1 MQSFGLSP
9 FREILPTREFETVAA
24 QTGSASRR
32 RRELVPEVVAWLMM
46 LVALHSES
54 MTQGLRTAWGHVRTL
69 CPWMNDACVTEEA
82 FCLARG
88 RLRLRFWKTLW
99 SRLNQRYE
107 QRFAP
112 RMLWKNLFRV
122 LSVDGSAVNL
132 PNVPALVKFFGRP
145 RNGKAAG
152 RQPQAR
158 LVALCSV
165 FTGYCIAFVF
175 MANRFSEH
183 IGLAHLIRRL
193 QRNDLLLGDRG
204 FFSLCCDLADHAAR
218 RSLSLTPLRS
228 GGGLAATNQTSRE
241 RRLGRA
247 VQARRDLPTQVPRLA
262 EGNHLSIDSLPAPG
276 IPCQLAAH
284 VAHGRR

>member
-1 MQSFGLSP
+1 MNRLHWRSWMTVTIRLMQGGFLMSSIGSKRPLSRTLMQSFGLAP
-9 FREILPTREFETVAA
+9 FRDILAPREFETVAA
-24 QTGSASRR
+24 QTGSASGR

-46 LVALHSES
+46 LVALHNES
-54 MTQGLRTAWGHVRTL
+54 MTQGLRMAWGHVRVL
-69 CPWMNDACVTEEA
+69 CPWMNDTCVTEEA
-82 FCLARG
+82 FCLARA
-88 RLRLRFWKTLW
+88 RLTLRFWKTLW

-107 QRFAP
+107 QHFAP
-112 RMLWKNLFRV
+112 RMLWKGFLRV
-122 LSVDGSAVNL
+122 LAVDGSAVNL

-183 IGLAHLIRRL
+183 IGLAHLIRKL

-204 FFSLCCDLADHAAR
+204 FFSLCRDLADHAAR
-218 RSLSLTPLRS
+218 RSLSIAAFRS
-228 GGGLAATNQTSRE
+228 GSCLAATNQT
-241 RRLGRA
+241 
-247 VQARRDLPTQVPRLA
+247 PR
-262 EGNHLSIDSLPAPG
+262 GG
-276 IPCQLAAH
+276 
-284 VAHGRR
+284 